1 MMKNK
6 FYMLIAD
13 GNKLL
18 KVKVLGEDFDN
29 HSFIV
34 NMDEQSDFVKSRWM
48 YFTWAIVDKD
58 TGIYVASK
66 DDKDKC
72 IKDYK
77 NMRDYLEKVYKTDIH
92 KIAIKDFL
100 LMKEVNEND
109 D

>member
-1 MMKNK
+1 MMKKK

-18 KVKVLGEDFDN
+18 KVKVLGEDFDKHN
-29 HSFIV
+29 FIV

-48 YFTWAIVDKD
+48 YFTWAIVDKN
-58 TGIYVASK
+58 TGIYVASE

-72 IKDYK
+72 IKDYNFAK
-77 NMRDYLEKVYKTDIH
+77 EYLEKVYKTDIH
-92 KIAIKDFL
+92 KNAIKDFD
-100 LMKEVNEND
+100 LMGVVNEND